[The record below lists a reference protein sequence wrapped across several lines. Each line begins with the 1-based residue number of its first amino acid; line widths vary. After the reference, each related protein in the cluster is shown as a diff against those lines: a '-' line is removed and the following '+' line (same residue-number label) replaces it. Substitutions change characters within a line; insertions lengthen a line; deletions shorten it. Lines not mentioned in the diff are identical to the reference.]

1 MPAARV
7 AVPTARQQ
15 TAPAPVS
22 VLPAN
27 RQACESCGSLRTTT
41 ISMTLTDGTSVDFTS
56 CRSCEHKTWAGEHG
70 ALGLERVLA
79 SATRRRA

>member
-1 MPAARV
+1 
-7 AVPTARQQ
+7 
-15 TAPAPVS
+15 
-22 VLPAN
+22 
-27 RQACESCGSLRTTT
+27 
-41 ISMTLTDGTSVDFTS
+41 MTLTDGTSVDFTS